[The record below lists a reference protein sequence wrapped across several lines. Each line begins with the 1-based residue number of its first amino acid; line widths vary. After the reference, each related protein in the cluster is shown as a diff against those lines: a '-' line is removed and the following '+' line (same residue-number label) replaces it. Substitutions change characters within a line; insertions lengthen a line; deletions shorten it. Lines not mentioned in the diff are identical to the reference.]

1 MCSTY
6 ASVAAAVGK
15 NSYRSDLNNDAV
27 QRSSALKNSQRT
39 KKDRAPAKPRGK
51 KAQAAAAAEA

>member
-6 ASVAAAVGK
+6 ANVAAAVGK

-27 QRSSALKNSQRT
+27 QRSSALKQSQRP
-39 KKDRAPAKPRGK
+39 KKNRPTQKPRGK